1 MIITNNGRPIIL
13 PEPGDV
19 FKIVVG
25 KPPEARLIKVKAE
38 KVEDEDDCTGCRFEK
53 MCEKFNVT
61 DFVCY
66 GPDRY
71 DNTSIKIVPFTPEP

>member
-38 KVEDEDDCTGCRFEK
+38 KVEDEDDCAWDE
-53 MCEKFNVT
+53 E
-61 DFVCY
+61 
-66 GPDRY
+66 
-71 DNTSIKIVPFTPEP
+71 